1 MSAEKKIPDTSP
13 STSSPDQPGDLH
25 SEEHQR
31 ELLRKIGLV
40 EEELKKMLEE
50 ARLEGAKRIE
60 EAREKAGAR
69 IEEARKHISEDV
81 DGFLLRGAEETDAEA
96 EQIISEGRRRAEAI
110 KEHPADRIE
119 KAALTIVER
128 VLPADGGSGVPGT
141 GHDEG
146 RGVEGG

>member
-1 MSAEKKIPDTSP
+1 MTADKKMPDTSP
-13 STSSPDQPGDLH
+13 SASPDQPGDLY

-50 ARLEGAKRIE
+50 ARMEGKKIIE
-60 EAREKAGAR
+60 EAKEKAGAL

-81 DGFLLRGAEETDAEA
+81 DGFLLRGAGETDAEA
-96 EQIISEGRRRAEAI
+96 ERIISEGRRRAEAI
-110 KEHPADRIE
+110 KEGAADRIE

-128 VLPADGGSGVPGT
+128 VLPAADGKKVSGT
-141 GHDEG
+141 GHDED